1 MRVLIAPDKY
11 AGTLTA
17 SQAAA
22 AIAEGWRRTAP
33 GDEVVL
39 APMSDGG
46 PGFIDVLYETLG
58 GEIATSYVRGPLEEM
73 VIARW
78 LLVDDTA
85 YIECAEAA
93 GLHLAD
99 GTDAAMAARASS
111 AGVGDLIF
119 CACEAGVSKIVVGLG
134 GSATSDGGAGLL
146 AALGATADRP
156 LDQGVA
162 GIEGVTSVTL
172 HDRRPPAEI
181 VIASD
186 VDNPLTGLFGAIKVF
201 GAQKGLAEEEMPR
214 WDGVLQD
221 FAAATSRAI
230 ATEKGAG
237 AAGGMGFALLLLG
250 GTRRSGFDVV
260 AGSNGLREQAARADL
275 VITGEGSFDPSST
288 AGKVPIGVAKAAV
301 DALRPCIVLAG
312 KVSMS
317 GREMRTL
324 GIDAAYSLVDS
335 VGEDQALGQ
344 AYDSLVQV
352 AARVARTWSV
362 DHRE

>member
-33 GDEVVL
+33 RDELSL
-39 APMSDGG
+39 APMADGG
-46 PGFIDVLYETLG
+46 PGFLELLHDVLG
-58 GEIATSYVRGPLEEM
+58 GDLHEVEVRGPHGEP
-73 VIARW
+73 VTAQV
-78 LLVDDTA
+78 LVDGETA
-85 YIECAEAA
+85 YLESAQAA
-93 GLHLAD
+93 GLHLTGGKGAEQASSY
-99 GTDAAMAARASS
+99 GVGQLLLAARDAGAST
-111 AGVGDLIF
+111 V
-119 CACEAGVSKIVVGLG
+119 VVGLG
-134 GSATSDGGAGLL
+134 GSGTSDGGAGLL

-156 LDQGVA
+156 LDGGVA
-162 GIEGVTSVTL
+162 GLEGITEVTL
-172 HDRRPPAEI
+172 PEPPGLEI

-186 VDNPLTGLFGAIKVF
+186 VDNPLTGLFGAIKVY
-201 GAQKGLAEEEMPR
+201 GEQKGLAEETMPR

-221 FAAATSRAI
+221 LAAATSRKT

-237 AAGGMGFALLLLG
+237 AAGGIGFALLLLG
-250 GTRRSGFDVV
+250 ATRRPGFDVV
-260 AGSNGLREQAARADL
+260 ADLLGLPELAARTDL
-275 VITGEGSFDPSST
+275 VITGEGSFDPQSA
-288 AGKVPIGVAKAAV
+288 AGKVPAGVARLAEQ
-301 DALRPCIVLAG
+301 ALRPCIVLAG

-335 VGEDQALGQ
+335 VGEEQALSQ

-352 AARVARTWSV
+352 AARVARTWSA
-362 DHRE
+362 DQRE

>member
-33 GDEVVL
+33 RDELSL
-39 APMSDGG
+39 APMADGG
-46 PGFIDVLYETLG
+46 PGFLELLHDVLG
-58 GEIATSYVRGPLEEM
+58 GDLHEVEVRGPHGEP
-73 VIARW
+73 VTAQV
-78 LLVDDTA
+78 LVDGETA
-85 YIECAEAA
+85 YVESAQAA
-93 GLHLAD
+93 GLHLTGGKGAEQASSY
-99 GTDAAMAARASS
+99 GVGQLLLAARDAGAST
-111 AGVGDLIF
+111 V
-119 CACEAGVSKIVVGLG
+119 VVGLG
-134 GSATSDGGAGLL
+134 GSGTSDGGAGLL

-156 LDQGVA
+156 LDAGVA
-162 GIEGVTSVTL
+162 GLEGITEVTL
-172 HDRRPPAEI
+172 PEPPGLEI

-186 VDNPLTGLFGAIKVF
+186 VDNPLTGLFGAIKVY
-201 GAQKGLAEEEMPR
+201 GEQKGLAEETMPR

-221 FAAATSRAI
+221 LAAATSRKT

-237 AAGGMGFALLLLG
+237 AAGGIGFALLLLG
-250 GTRRSGFDVV
+250 ATRRPGFDVV
-260 AGSNGLREQAARADL
+260 ADLLGLPELAARTDL
-275 VITGEGSFDPSST
+275 VITGEGSFDPQSA
-288 AGKVPIGVAKAAV
+288 AGKVPAGVARLAEQ
-301 DALRPCIVLAG
+301 ALRPCIVLAG

-335 VGEDQALGQ
+335 VGEEQALGQ

-352 AARVARTWSV
+352 AARVARTWSA
-362 DHRE
+362 DQRE

>member
-33 GDEVVL
+33 RDELAL
-39 APMSDGG
+39 APMADGG
-46 PGFIDVLYETLG
+46 PGFLELLHDVLG
-58 GEIATSYVRGPLEEM
+58 GDLHQVEVRGPHGEP
-73 VIARW
+73 VTAQV
-78 LLVDDTA
+78 LVDGETA
-85 YIECAEAA
+85 YVESAQAA
-93 GLHLAD
+93 GLHLTGGKGAEQASSY
-99 GTDAAMAARASS
+99 GVGQLLLAARDAGAST
-111 AGVGDLIF
+111 V
-119 CACEAGVSKIVVGLG
+119 VVGLG
-134 GSATSDGGAGLL
+134 GSGTSDGGAGLL

-156 LDQGVA
+156 LDAGVA
-162 GIEGVTSVTL
+162 GLEGITEVTL
-172 HDRRPPAEI
+172 PEPFGLEI

-186 VDNPLTGLFGAIKVF
+186 VDNPLTGLFGAIKVY
-201 GAQKGLAEEEMPR
+201 GEQKGLAEETMPR

-221 FAAATSRAI
+221 LAAATSRKT

-237 AAGGMGFALLLLG
+237 AAGGIGFALLLLG
-250 GTRRSGFDVV
+250 ATRRPGFDVV
-260 AGSNGLREQAARADL
+260 ADLLGLPELAARTDL
-275 VITGEGSFDPSST
+275 VITGEGSFDPQSA
-288 AGKVPIGVAKAAV
+288 AGKVPAGVARLAEQ
-301 DALRPCIVLAG
+301 ALRPCIVLAG

-335 VGEDQALGQ
+335 VGEEQALGQ

-352 AARVARTWSV
+352 AARVARTWSA
-362 DHRE
+362 DQRE

>member
-33 GDEVVL
+33 RDELSL
-39 APMSDGG
+39 APMADGG
-46 PGFIDVLYETLG
+46 PGFLELLHDVLG
-58 GEIATSYVRGPLEEM
+58 GDLHEVEVRGPHGEP
-73 VIARW
+73 VTAQV
-78 LLVDDTA
+78 LVDGETA
-85 YIECAEAA
+85 YVESAQAA
-93 GLHLAD
+93 GLHLTGAK
-99 GTDAAMAARASS
+99 GAEQASSYGVGQLLLAARDAGAST
-111 AGVGDLIF
+111 V
-119 CACEAGVSKIVVGLG
+119 VVGLG
-134 GSATSDGGAGLL
+134 GSGTSDGGAGLL

-156 LDQGVA
+156 LDAGVA
-162 GIEGVTSVTL
+162 GLEGITEVTL
-172 HDRRPPAEI
+172 PEPPGLEI

-186 VDNPLTGLFGAIKVF
+186 VDNPLTGLFGAIKVY
-201 GAQKGLAEEEMPR
+201 GEQKGLAEETMPR

-221 FAAATSRAI
+221 LAAATSRKT

-237 AAGGMGFALLLLG
+237 AAGGIGFALLLLG
-250 GTRRSGFDVV
+250 ATRRPGFDVV
-260 AGSNGLREQAARADL
+260 ADLLGLPELAARTDL
-275 VITGEGSFDPSST
+275 VITGEGSFDPQSA
-288 AGKVPIGVAKAAV
+288 AGKVPAGVARLAEQ
-301 DALRPCIVLAG
+301 ALRPCIVLAG

-335 VGEDQALGQ
+335 VGEEQALSQ

-352 AARVARTWSV
+352 AARVARTWSA
-362 DHRE
+362 DQRE